1 MREFRFQPPRQSSA
15 LADHTIF
22 GDGDDENERN
32 ASRDAGGCDGGD
44 AGRCSIHTA
53 TLALMCGCGS

>member
-1 MREFRFQPPRQSSA
+1 V
-15 LADHTIF
+15 
-22 GDGDDENERN
+22 
-32 ASRDAGGCDGGD
+32 SRDAGGSDGGD